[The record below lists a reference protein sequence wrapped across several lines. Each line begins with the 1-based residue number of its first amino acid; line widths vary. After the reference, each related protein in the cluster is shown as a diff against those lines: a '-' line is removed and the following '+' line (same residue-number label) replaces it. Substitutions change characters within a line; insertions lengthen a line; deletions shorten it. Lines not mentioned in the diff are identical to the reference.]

1 MTRRPARAILSL
13 VLAGSLCATLWS
25 GWRIAQNPALRPLVE
40 LQGQA
45 LAAALDRA
53 TARAATPE
61 AIAARLDVLLS
72 EDPRNW
78 LAIEAVEQIAAERG
92 TALPPALA
100 ERSAALWAQDNAF
113 LTRAGR
119 CAECVWDPASCSLS
133 NAFLCQA
140 PVAITPVGDVLG
152 IGRAGV
158 AAATG
163 AEVDGIDLALSL
175 AGLGAT
181 AAIIAS
187 GGSSASVKAGAGA
200 LKVARRM
207 DLVSPRLTATLAD
220 AAKRGIVWDDVLRL
234 DSLTD
239 PARLIRPGVLAP
251 VAAIGADL
259 ARTAGALNATR
270 TLHLMRHIDDATDA
284 RRIADAAQ
292 AAGPRVV
299 GQMELLGKSRFL
311 RAGLRLGDEA
321 AALLAG
327 LAGLVATLGS
337 MAGTA
342 LGNAALRGL
351 RRVARRA

>member
-1 MTRRPARAILSL
+1 MIRGLARAILSL
-13 VLAGSLCATLWS
+13 ALAASLCATLWS
-25 GWRIAQNPALRPLVE
+25 GWHITQNPALRPVIE

-53 TARAATPE
+53 TANAATPE
-61 AIAARLDVLLS
+61 AVAARLDALLA
-72 EDPRNW
+72 EHPRNW

-92 TALPPALA
+92 IALPHAVA
-100 ERSAALWAQDNAF
+100 ERRAALWTDDDSWTSRA
-113 LTRAGR
+113 TRCGT
-119 CAECVWDPASCSLS
+119 CVIDPSSCSLS
-133 NAFLCQA
+133 NVVLCQA

-152 IGRAGV
+152 VGRAGV

-163 AEVDGIDLALSL
+163 TEVDEIDLALSL
-175 AGLGAT
+175 VGLGAT
-181 AAIIAS
+181 AAVIAS

-220 AAKRGIVWDDVLRL
+220 AARQGVVWDEVFRL
-234 DSLTD
+234 STLTD
-239 PARLIRPGVLAP
+239 PDIARLIRADVLAP

-259 ARTAGALNATR
+259 ARTAGALDATR

-284 RRIADAAQ
+284 RRLADAAQ

-311 RAGLRLGDEA
+311 RAGLRLADEA

-327 LAGLVATLGS
+327 LAGLMATLAS

-342 LGNAALRGL
+342 LGNAALRRL
-351 RRVARRA
+351 RRLA